1 MDIIQEFQGEFFA
14 KIEDIVATKTK
25 NLAENIYHYLQPNV
39 VCSDEDIKQ
48 FEDFLASVQEK
59 PAGETTA
66 RLVNWLKDSIT
77 DMKEK
82 RAAREE
88 SAKWEKTAKL

>member
-1 MDIIQEFQGEFFA
+1 M
-14 KIEDIVATKTK
+14 
-25 NLAENIYHYLQPNV
+25 
-39 VCSDEDIKQ
+39 CSDEDIKQ
-48 FEDFLASVQEK
+48 FEDCLASVQEK